1 MTSER
6 FGIIIKA
13 LSSGRHPM
21 YDKPLTQDTTL
32 QILQHR
38 QVQRALLYYAGKSSS
53 HNSKEAGLF
62 QALADCQNPVTGK
75 PLNKQEAWN
84 LLHNPSVLE
93 MLRHAADP
101 SKATAAPPT
110 SFKRNTLISVVIPLL
125 ILWMGV
131 LIWWGLEHYSRQPG
145 SIHDPVFKPYL
156 KRIKPPVRDEYAM
169 ASRKPADIKKSD
181 RDLHRL
187 QQFLSRYSR
196 SGAILNKPNIPD
208 QLDALVM
215 SSPNRLLP
223 LINTKAFALLE
234 LDHSMANALRQA
246 GLKNLQVL
254 QSGEEAPSHCRAV
267 GSWTWPVREWLS
279 SGMTANLFHS
289 YTVDGCAKKMP
300 IQAGSI
306 IAVWVGSDEKA
317 LSNDLI
323 NACTQVVFGR
333 DDQSD
338 ISSEPWLDVA
348 NCVDG
353 TSVYLAAGIGPESVM
368 VSTKNSTLRQKQ
380 LADVLTSLP
389 VDQNIDSAHYTSYIA
404 LYHLGRVSHG
414 KLNIESGLL
423 HFKQLING
431 EGSTENW
438 KTVVSGPQRIKTRRR
453 AEARLNPDC
462 RRKPMTHRAQAKTTS
477 VPVTQ
482 TEDNTP
488 RILINRDPRV
498 FDNICMGD
506 TLIFNVYA
514 ANIKRIMISF
524 DNANAKDLSGIQI
537 IQSVN
542 FQNSVEFTTPPDW
555 HGFTTISATG
565 FTEVSGKPS
574 IAGNKVTFNIKPKL
588 LQQEAN
594 SRAGVKERR
603 IQKTLRPKSN
613 IVADKRTVKEFFEIY
628 IELRNSFDPA
638 WKKMF
643 APDAVI
649 SYRNTT
655 NKTMSIY
662 SAARGRDNRL
672 LLKQLRQKLKANNEK
687 GLFSNIEIL
696 RHRNGYRI
704 KASRYSSY
712 YCSTDKHYYITVL
725 PDTDGQLKI
734 TAERLAFPSKPECN
748 PDNIGT

>member
-21 YDKPLTQDTTL
+21 YGKPLTQDTIL

-38 QVQRALLYYAGKSSS
+38 QVQRALLYYAGKSSN

-62 QALADCQNPVTGK
+62 QALADCQNPATGK
-75 PLNKQEAWN
+75 PLDKQEAWN
-84 LLHNPSVLE
+84 LLHNPSVLDI
-93 MLRHAADP
+93 LKRAAD
-101 SKATAAPPT
+101 SSEATAAPPAR
-110 SFKRNTLISVVIPLL
+110 FKRNTLISVVIPLL

-145 SIHDPVFKPYL
+145 SIHDPVLKPYL
-156 KRIKPPVRDEYAM
+156 RRIKNERAM
-169 ASRKPADIKKSD
+169 ASRKPANIKKSD
-181 RDLHRL
+181 QGLHHL
-187 QQFLSRYSR
+187 QQVISRYSR
-196 SGAILNKPNIPD
+196 RGAILNKPNIPD

-215 SSPNRLLP
+215 SSPDRLLP

-234 LDHSMANALRQA
+234 LDGSMANALRQA

-254 QSGEEAPSHCRAV
+254 HSGEEAPSHCHTI

-300 IQAGSI
+300 IQAGRV
-306 IAVWVGSDEKA
+306 IAVWVGSDEKT

-333 DDQSD
+333 DDQSN
-338 ISSEPWLDVA
+338 ISSEPWLDIA
-348 NCVDG
+348 NCADG
-353 TSVYLAAGIGPESVM
+353 TSVYLAAGVGPKSVI
-368 VSTKNSTLRQKQ
+368 VSTKESTLIQKQ

-389 VDQNIDSAHYTSYIA
+389 VDQNIDSARYTNYIA

-414 KLNIESGLL
+414 KLNIEPGRL

-438 KTVVSGPQRIKTRRR
+438 KTVLSGPQRIEARRR
-453 AEARLNPDC
+453 AEPRLNPDC

-488 RILINRDPRV
+488 RVLINRDPRV
-498 FDNICMGD
+498 FDNVCMGD

-524 DNANAKDLSGIQI
+524 DNANAKDMSGIQI

-542 FQNSVEFTTPPDW
+542 FQNSVEFTIPPDW

-574 IAGNKVTFNIKPKL
+574 IAGNKVTFNIKPKI
-588 LQQEAN
+588 LQQRASN
-594 SRAGVKERR
+594 RAGVKERR
-603 IQKTLRPKSN
+603 IQKALHPKSN

-638 WKKMF
+638 WKKMY
-643 APDAVI
+643 ARDAAI
-649 SYRNTT
+649 TYRNSTK
-655 NKTMSIY
+655 KTMSIY
-662 SAARGRDNRL
+662 SGARGRDNRL
-672 LLKQLRQKLKANNEK
+672 LLKRLRQEFKANNEK

-704 KASRYSSY
+704 KATRYSSY
-712 YCSTDKHYYITVL
+712 YCSTDKHYYMTII
-725 PDTDGQLKI
+725 PDTYGQLKI
-734 TAERLAFPSKPECN
+734 TAERLAFPSKTKCN
-748 PDNIGT
+748 PGNIDT